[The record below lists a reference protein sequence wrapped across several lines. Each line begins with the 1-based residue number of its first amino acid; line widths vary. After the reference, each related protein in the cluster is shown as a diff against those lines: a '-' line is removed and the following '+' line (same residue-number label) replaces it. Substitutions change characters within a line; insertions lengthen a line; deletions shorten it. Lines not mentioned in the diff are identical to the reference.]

1 MMLLTNILLGFI
13 IFLLI
18 IIFGCLTNIDRKIS
32 IVEAEKIEKFYKSLM
47 DSIKKET
54 ITKND

>member
-1 MMLLTNILLGFI
+1 MLLTNILLGFI
-13 IFLLI
+13 IFLLV
-18 IIFGCLTNIDRKIS
+18 IIFGCLTNIDRKFS
-32 IVEAEKIEKFYKSLM
+32 IVEADKMQRLYKSLM

>member
-1 MMLLTNILLGFI
+1 MLLTNILLGFI

-54 ITKND
+54 VTKND